1 MLGIFARLHCSI
13 NFGVIHSRMGM
24 FNAEL
29 CAFTVGETAWQIV
42 SGSSHYA
49 YRYMK
54 ALITARSK
62 SKIIDGIDGKH

>member
-1 MLGIFARLHCSI
+1 
-13 NFGVIHSRMGM
+13 MGM

-29 CAFTVGETAWQIV
+29 CAFTVGETAWKIV

-54 ALITARSK
+54 AHITARSK